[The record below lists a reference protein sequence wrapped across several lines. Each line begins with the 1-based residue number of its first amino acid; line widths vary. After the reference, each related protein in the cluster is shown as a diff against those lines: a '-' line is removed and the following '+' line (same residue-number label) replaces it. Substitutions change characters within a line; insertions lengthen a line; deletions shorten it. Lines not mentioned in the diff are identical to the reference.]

1 MELRSSQRYR
11 SPLHRA
17 TISRI
22 DGVCC
27 DLSAISSDALPPSRA
42 VANVGG
48 VASSGKLHVA
58 CIMDGNGRWANR
70 RGLERTE
77 GHSAGEENLAR
88 VVRAA
93 VARDIGWLTVFGFS
107 TENWVR
113 PRAEVRHILGLHE
126 KLFGRVAELNENNVR
141 IRWIGRPFDAPEART
156 PRYVQRAIRR
166 AITDTAENTGMV
178 LTVAFD
184 YGGRAELM
192 DAVRAARAAH
202 GQVTPEGIQRH
213 LYDPDL
219 PPVDVLVRTSG
230 ERRVSNFMLW
240 QSAGAAIH
248 FADAPWPDYSPA
260 DLDAAI
266 ALVR

>member
-1 MELRSSQRYR
+1 
-11 SPLHRA
+11 
-17 TISRI
+17 
-22 DGVCC
+22 
-27 DLSAISSDALPPSRA
+27 
-42 VANVGG
+42 
-48 VASSGKLHVA
+48 
-58 CIMDGNGRWANR
+58 MDGNGRWANR

-107 TENWVR
+107 TENWIR

-166 AITDTAENTGMV
+166 AIADTAENTGMV

-192 DAVRAARAAH
+192 DAVRAARADD

>member
-1 MELRSSQRYR
+1 
-11 SPLHRA
+11 
-17 TISRI
+17 
-22 DGVCC
+22 
-27 DLSAISSDALPPSRA
+27 
-42 VANVGG
+42 
-48 VASSGKLHVA
+48 
-58 CIMDGNGRWANR
+58 MDGNGRWANR

-107 TENWVR
+107 TENWIR

-166 AITDTAENTGMV
+166 AIADTAENTGMV

-192 DAVRAARAAH
+192 DAVRAARADD

-266 ALVR
+266 ALAR